1 MKNYETNHP
10 DYSNNLYRWKKVNDC
25 VDLKVKDCDW
35 RYAMA
40 NSGYAIPTANDYYSS
55 LVYLPYPTNSDD
67 VTQNYSRYLRYLQRA
82 IFAAYT
88 KRTHDAFLGMVF
100 RKKPAIELPESMA
113 DWSEDVSGTGLSL
126 TQVAKSVLSSTAKTG
141 RSGIYVTYPATSED
155 MTAEQTA
162 NLQPEIKL
170 YHAQDIINWSDDDSL
185 IVLCETYQ
193 KDDDEFKT
201 VAENEYQYRVLRLRD
216 GVATSQVYRD
226 DYMSDESVLIDGNG
240 NAFDYIPF
248 HWVGTVNNDNKIDES
263 LLEGIA
269 DLNIGHY
276 RNSADLEENCFIHGQ
291 ATLFMGGKISVEEF
305 TKANPNG
312 VEIGAQKG
320 HWLGDG
326 GNAQLVQAQ
335 PNQVAD
341 NLMKRKEDQMLS
353 LGAAIV
359 SGVTFQ
365 SATEA
370 EINASTESANLV
382 SLVDNVTS
390 AMRLAIIDA
399 ARYAGLELTEDDFIF
414 ELNKE
419 FYPEGTDAQQLM
431 AMVQLYDRGIVGDAE
446 LRQPL
451 RNAGSIER
459 TDEEI
464 DEERANRGLV

>member
-1 MKNYETNHP
+1 MSYDTQHKEYLKH
-10 DYSNNLYRWKKVNDC
+10 SFRWKKVSDA
-25 VDLKVKDCDW
+25 VALDVKECDW
-35 RYAMA
+35 QHALKSNGMSMPSLR
-40 NSGYAIPTANDYYSS
+40 DYYQCR
-55 LVYLPYPTNSDD
+55 VYLPYPASSDD
-67 VTQNYSRYLRYLQRA
+67 QQANASRYMRYIQRA

-100 RKKPAIELPESMA
+100 RKKPVIELPEVMS
-113 DWSEDVSGTGLSL
+113 DWQEDASGTGLSL
-126 TQVAKSVLSSTAKTG
+126 SQISKEVISFGAKAG
-141 RSGIYVTYPATSED
+141 RAALYVSYPATTDD

-162 NLQPEIKL
+162 NLQPVIRAYK
-170 YHAQDIINWSDDDSL
+170 ASDIINWNDEDTL
-185 IVLCETYQ
+185 IVLREQ
-193 KDDDEFKT
+193 IDMEEDEFAQSQ
-201 VAENEYQYRVLRLRD
+201 VEEYQYRVLRLRED
-216 GVATSQVYRD
+216 GATSQIY
-226 DYMSDESVLIDGNG
+226 YGEYISEELPLIDGMG
-240 NAFDYIPF
+240 NRFEYIPF
-248 HWVGTVNNDNKIDES
+248 HWIGTVNNDNKIDES
-263 LLEGIA
+263 LLEGVA

-291 ATLFMGGKISVEEF
+291 ATMFISSEMAVEDWQR
-305 TKANPNG
+305 ANPNG
-312 VEIGAQKG
+312 VEVGSNTGHFIGKS
-320 HWLGDG
+320 
-326 GNAQLVQAQ
+326 GNANLLQAE

-341 NLMKRKEDQMLS
+341 NLMKRKEDQMMA
-353 LGAAIV
+353 LGAAMV